1 MFAQL
6 QKAASVLILLP
17 LLLSACGKNS
27 STSNSPTAD
36 SKPPL
41 DSASTPSASS
51 NPTALGGDTQSPA
64 AQPEG
69 TPLRSSDRK
78 SEIFIPAGWV
88 EDRTLNSSAD
98 IQAAKAS
105 EAMYIIVLSDS
116 KADLQNVSLVKHSQL
131 TRDTLLKSLTSP
143 QVSPPTEVKS
153 VGGNPAIQYQIRASV
168 SNTNVVYLHTT
179 IETPTHFH
187 QILAWTLP
195 SAFDKNEPQLQQII
209 QSFREVK

>member
-1 MFAQL
+1 MFARL

-27 STSNSPTAD
+27 STSNSHTAD

-51 NPTALGGDTQSPA
+51 NPAALGGDTQSPA
-64 AQPEG
+64 AQPES

-88 EDRTLNSSAD
+88 EDRTLNSNAD

-168 SNTNVVYLHTT
+168 SNTNVIYLHTT